1 MNRFAGG
8 DDGLRRLISDGNGTT
23 TVGKLEGFQT
33 ASPQKIVFHSLR
45 NTCFRLTEAPCEL
58 RDTAN

>member
-1 MNRFAGG
+1 MTRFASG
-8 DDGLRRLISDGNGTT
+8 DDGLQRLTSDGNGTT

-45 NTCFRLTEAPCEL
+45 NTCFRLTQAP
-58 RDTAN
+58 RS